1 VKKKAKEPFVPPERT
16 GTIRQDIISLLEEN
30 AALTAKDISAEV
42 RIPEKEVYG
51 HLEHVQ
57 KSLNKVG
64 HHLHVKPAECLKC
77 GFVFAKREKLKTPGR
92 CPVCHEEHIQEAFF
106 SITAVMPR
114 Q

>member
-1 VKKKAKEPFVPPERT
+1 VKKKAKEPVVPPERK
-16 GTIRQDIISLLEEN
+16 GTIRQEIISLLEDH

-42 RIPEKEVYG
+42 RIPEKEVSG
-51 HLEHVQ
+51 HLEHIQ

-77 GFVFAKREKLKTPGR
+77 GFVFSKRDKLKTPGR
-92 CPVCHEEHIQEAFF
+92 CPVCHEEHIQEPLF
-106 SITAVMPR
+106 SITAST